1 MKDYPYLTFS
11 VGGFLQQVAVCYL
24 RDGYWFYVQGQVR
37 PGKDSFEVDRQILSR
52 YRPDGSKDVRYRRR
66 QRGEANLQY
75 IRFERDFL
83 IMATHG
89 EHAFFERER
98 EAIRDARRCP
108 VKFRGHAVSYKAG
121 HSIVRIQEDAYAD
134 LKAYFLGIACKRP
147 REVLVEEFATLP
159 FELYKPVL
167 KQLHSLCQAVNRH
180 RFSAGLLPV
189 PPSCIRARRTIYRPF
204 ESAEYILQEVA

>member
-1 MKDYPYLTFS
+1 MKEYPYLTFS

-24 RDGYWFYVQGQVR
+24 RDGYWFYVQGRVR
-37 PGKDSFEVDRQILSR
+37 PGKDPFEVDRQILSR
-52 YRPDGSKDVRYRRR
+52 YRPDSSKDMRYRRR

-89 EHAFFERER
+89 AHRFFERE
-98 EAIRDARRCP
+98 AAALRDARRCP
-108 VKFRGHAVSYKAG
+108 IKIRGHAVSYKAG

-147 REVLVEEFATLP
+147 LEFLMEEFASLP
-159 FELYKPVL
+159 FESYKPVL
-167 KQLHSLCQAVNRH
+167 KQLHALRQAVNRL
-180 RFSAGLLPV
+180 RLSDGY
-189 PPSCIRARRTIYRPF
+189 PPLSPACINARRTIYRPF
-204 ESAEYILQEVA
+204 ESPECCWREVA